1 MMPEDSLETLE
12 RFDAAY
18 LGTVGW
24 PTVPNYVSLWRLL
37 LSIRCGFDQYLN
49 LHPGR
54 ILRGVKSPLSVPGAL
69 DITVARENTEGEYSD
84 TGGRMYRRT
93 RDLGGCATPD
103 TITQAVIREL
113 LSSDRAVR

>member
-18 LGTVGW
+18 PGTVGW

-54 ILRGVKSPLSVPGAL
+54 I
-69 DITVARENTEGEYSD
+69 
-84 TGGRMYRRT
+84 
-93 RDLGGCATPD
+93 
-103 TITQAVIREL
+103 
-113 LSSDRAVR
+113 